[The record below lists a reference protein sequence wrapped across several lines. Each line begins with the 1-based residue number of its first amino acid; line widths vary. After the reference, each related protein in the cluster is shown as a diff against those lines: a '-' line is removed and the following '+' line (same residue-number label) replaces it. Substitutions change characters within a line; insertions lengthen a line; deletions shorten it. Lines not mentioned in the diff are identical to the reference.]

1 MQTVTAD
8 ELYGSSGDFL
18 DALEQMD
25 LRYVVETR
33 KNTIVF
39 TAEPA
44 TLPAPLP
51 APRHGRGTV
60 ATAMGALQPEQ

>member
-44 TLPAPLP
+44 TLPGASPGP
-51 APRHGRGTV
+51 TARKRHGCYRYGRT
-60 ATAMGALQPEQ
+60 AT